1 MIVEPQAFLE
11 LAKIL
16 AAGTNPPPERLR
28 TATGRAYYAA
38 YNVIV
43 QELGI
48 MGIGIS
54 QSASG
59 HGEVTNFLGNSRDRE
74 LQTISSSLSTLRTNR
89 NHADYRLDF
98 EQAESPNNVRGHVEQ
113 ATRIITTVRRCC
125 SGPNRTSIIQAM
137 KEFDAIN
144 RGRRR
149 PPN

>member
-16 AAGTNPPPERLR
+16 AAGSNPPPERLR

-54 QSASG
+54 KSSVG
-59 HGEVTNFLGNSRDRE
+59 HGELTNFLGSSKDRD
-74 LQTISSSLSTLRTNR
+74 LQAISSSLSTLQTNR
-89 NHADYRLDF
+89 NHADYHLDF
-98 EQAESPNNVRGHVEQ
+98 EQAERQKNVQAHVEH
-113 ATRIITTVRRCC
+113 ATRIIATVRRCC
-125 SGPNRTSIIQAM
+125 GGPNRASIIQAM
-137 KEFDAIN
+137 REFDDIN
-144 RGRRR
+144 RGRSR
-149 PPN
+149 PAT